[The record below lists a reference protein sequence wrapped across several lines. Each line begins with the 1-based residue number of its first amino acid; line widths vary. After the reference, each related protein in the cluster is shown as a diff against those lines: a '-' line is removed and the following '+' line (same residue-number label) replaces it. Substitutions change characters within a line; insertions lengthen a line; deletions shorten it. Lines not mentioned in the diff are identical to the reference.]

1 MKHIRVLLADDHL
14 LVAQSVRQFLQTN
27 FEVIGIAHDGKTML
41 DLALQHKPDVV
52 VADISMP
59 QLNGID
65 AARIIRKELRFTKIL
80 FLTMHAEIP
89 VLEDAFRAGASG
101 FVTKTGNCDELVRA
115 IHIVARGE
123 TYIPPMLAGDL
134 ISVLTITHPENHS
147 ETALTAKQRQM
158 LQLIAEGKTMKE
170 AASTMNISTRTAES
184 HKYEVMRRLG
194 VRTTAELIRYALR
207 NNLSRPGCL

>member
-65 AARIIRKELRFTKIL
+65 AARIIRKELRLTKIL

-89 VLEDAFRAGASG
+89 ILRDAFRAGASG
-101 FVTKTGNCDELVRA
+101 F
-115 IHIVARGE
+115 
-123 TYIPPMLAGDL
+123 
-134 ISVLTITHPENHS
+134 
-147 ETALTAKQRQM
+147 
-158 LQLIAEGKTMKE
+158 
-170 AASTMNISTRTAES
+170 
-184 HKYEVMRRLG
+184 
-194 VRTTAELIRYALR
+194 
-207 NNLSRPGCL
+207 

>member
-1 MKHIRVLLADDHL
+1 MKRISVLLADDHL
-14 LVAQSVRQFLQTN
+14 LVAESLRRFLQKD
-27 FEVIGIAHDGKTML
+27 FEIIGIAHDGKTML
-41 DLALQHKPDVV
+41 DLARQHKPSVV

-89 VLEDAFRAGASG
+89 ILEDAFRAGASG
-101 FVTKTGNCDELVRA
+101 FITKTANSDELVRA
-115 IHIVARGE
+115 VHTVAKGE

-134 ISVLTITHPENHS
+134 ISVLTTTDPENHS
-147 ETALTAKQRQM
+147 EAALTTKQRQVV
-158 LQLIAEGKTMKE
+158 QLIAEGKTMKE
-170 AASTMNISTRTAES
+170 AADTMNISTRTAES

-194 VRTTAELIRYALR
+194 LRTTAELIRYALR
-207 NNLSRPGCL
+207 INLV